1 MCEKASTKID
11 VLTYATNYDYTVFE
25 RFVGSLNDTGF
36 KGNIYIIVKSTD
48 LPKIN
53 LLQLKY
59 TNVYS
64 LLDDVEVT
72 TAVHNHRFFVK
83 KKYVDMLLFKSDY
96 LLLCDFRDVLFQK
109 NIENYGYDN
118 TIDLY
123 GFLEGIKIN
132 QDMNCNTPWIK
143 RLEVIFNEEIYDK
156 ISNETVICSGTTIG
170 TTTGIKQYLDTLCN
184 IILKYNIT
192 EILDQGIHM
201 YMLYMQKLPGMKI
214 KLLSNEDNLV
224 NTVGCD
230 VHKLDENHNIVNK
243 NNDISYIV
251 HQYDR
256 FSAELKQKI
265 SDKYGYNFNS
275 DTSPPVDI
283 SHPLDTSP
291 PVYISHISDRVK
303 MHRLKMKNVMYN
315 KLSNNI

>member
-1 MCEKASTKID
+1 MAKID
-11 VLTYATNYDYTVFE
+11 ILTYASNYDYDVFE

-36 KGNIYIIVKSTD
+36 KGNIYIIVKSID
-48 LPKIN
+48 LSKID

-59 TNVYS
+59 NNVYG
-64 LLDDVEVT
+64 LLDDVEMK

-109 NIENYGYDN
+109 NIENYEYDN
-118 TIDLY
+118 IDLY

-132 QDMNCNTPWIK
+132 QDLNCNTPWIK

-156 ISNETVICSGTTIG
+156 ISNERVICSGTTIG
-170 TTTGIKQYLDTLCN
+170 TVNGIKRYLDTLCN
-184 IILKYNIT
+184 IILNYKI
-192 EILDQGIHM
+192 EEVLDQGIHM
-201 YMLYMQKLPGMKI
+201 YILYTNKLNGLNI

-230 VHKLDENHNIVNK
+230 VHKIDENYNIVNK

-256 FSAELKQKI
+256 FSIELKQKI
-265 SDKYGYNFNS
+265 SEKFGYNF
-275 DTSPPVDI
+275 I
-283 SHPLDTSP
+283 
-291 PVYISHISDRVK
+291 K
-303 MHRLKMKNVMYN
+303 
-315 KLSNNI
+315 